1 MKIFTKLLALVLI
14 LSTVL
19 CALISCTPTDP
30 DSGNG
35 GNGGTNTGTWVDYTA
50 SLKLDMSSDTLKIE
64 ATVKSFI
71 DGDTTHFYVDQTK
84 CEKAKD
90 GILKARYLAINTPES
105 TGKIEPWGK
114 AASKFTRSKLE
125 GAVSII
131 LESDNNKWNID
142 STGERHLVWVWYK
155 TTEDG
160 EYRNLNLEILQEGY
174 AIASNA
180 SQNRYGELCTTAISQ
195 ALANKKFVYSKDKD
209 PDFPYGDA
217 IPLTLKE
224 LRQNIAD
231 YDGQRVSF
239 NAVVTKNDGGSILV
253 EDYDLETDTYYGMTV
268 YFATSGLGFGE
279 SLLVAGNQLRIT
291 GVVSYWETGD
301 QYQITDLKY
310 DAFDIDNPKYIR
322 LLSEN
327 NEISYREVDIATF
340 KSKVTVEK
348 NEVPTEFDWA
358 NLALHTSITMKN
370 LKVKSM
376 YTTQEGDSKGAI
388 SITCEVDGQTVVV
401 RTTVMRD
408 ADGDLITEDYFA
420 GKTMDVKGFI
430 DCFNGQYQIQI
441 FSPDSVTF
449 H

>member
-1 MKIFTKLLALVLI
+1 MKNLSKLLALVLI
-14 LSTVL
+14 LCTVL
-19 CALISCTPTDP
+19 TALASCTPTTP
-30 DSGNG
+30 PEGSGG
-35 GNGGTNTGTWVDYTA
+35 EWIDYAAT
-50 SLKLDMSSDTLKIE
+50 LKLDMSSDTLKLE

-71 DGDTTHFYVDQTK
+71 DGDTTHFWVDQTK
-84 CEKAKD
+84 CESAAD

-131 LESDNNKWNID
+131 LESDDNKWNID

-155 TTEDG
+155 TSADG

-180 SQNRYGELCTTAISQ
+180 SQNRYGTLCTTAISQ

-217 IPLTLKE
+217 TVLTLKE
-224 LRQNIAD
+224 LRHNVAD
-231 YDGQRVSF
+231 YDVKRVSF
-239 NAVVTKNDGGSILV
+239 NAIITKNDGGSVLV
-253 EDYDLETDTYYGMTV
+253 QDKEADAETGLVYGMTV
-268 YFATSGLGFGE
+268 YFQTSGLGYGE
-279 SLLVAGNQLRIT
+279 TLLVAGNELRFT

-301 QYQITDLKY
+301 QYQITDLKF
-310 DAFDIDNPKYIR
+310 DAFDDDNIKYIK

-327 NEISYREVDIATF
+327 NPIEFREIDISTF
-340 KSKVTVEK
+340 KSKVKVD
-348 NEVPTEFDWA
+348 NNDVSTEYDWA
-358 NLALHTSITMKN
+358 NLALHTSVSMKN

-376 YTTQEGDSKGAI
+376 YTTKDGDSKGAI

-401 RTTVMRD
+401 RTNVMRD
-408 ADGDLITEDYFA
+408 ANNELITEEYFA
-420 GKTMDVKGFI
+420 GKTMDVKGYV
-430 DCFNGQYQIQI
+430 DCFNGEYQIQI
-441 FSPDSVTF
+441 YSPDSVTF

>member
-1 MKIFTKLLALVLI
+1 MKTTKRLLSLLLI
-14 LSTVL
+14 LCVVMS
-19 CALISCTPTDP
+19 ALISCSNP
-30 DSGNG
+30 DDG
-35 GNGGTNTGTWVDYTA
+35 GEQGTEWIDYAAT
-50 SLKLDMSSDTLKIE
+50 LKLDMSSDTLKLE
-64 ATVKSFI
+64 ATIKGFI

-84 CEKAKD
+84 CPSADD

-114 AASKFTRSKLE
+114 AAAKFTRSKLE
-125 GAVSII
+125 NAVSII

-142 STGERHLVWVWYK
+142 STGGRHLVWVWYK
-155 TTEDG
+155 ATADS

-180 SQNRYGELCTTAISQ
+180 SDNRYGTLCTSAISQ
-195 ALANKKFVYSKDKD
+195 ALANKKYVYSKEKD
-209 PDFPYGDA
+209 PNFPYGEA
-217 IPLTLKE
+217 TVLTLKE
-224 LRQNIAD
+224 LRQNIEE

-253 EDYDLETDTYYGMTV
+253 EDYDAETDTYYGMTV
-268 YFATSGLGFGE
+268 YFATSGLQQGE
-279 SLLVAGNQLRIT
+279 NLLVAGNELRIT
-291 GVVSYWETGD
+291 GVVSYWEEGD

-310 DAFDIDNPKYIR
+310 NAFDTENQKYIK
-322 LLSEN
+322 LLSEGN
-327 NEISYREVDIATF
+327 AISYREVDIDTF
-340 KSKVTVEK
+340 KSKVTV
-348 NEVPTEFDWA
+348 VTEESTTEYDWA
-358 NLALHTSITMKN
+358 ELSVHTSITMKN

-376 YTTQEGDSKGAI
+376 YTTQEGNSKGAI
-388 SITCEVDGQTVVV
+388 SITCEVDGKTVVV

-408 ADGDLITEDYFA
+408 ADKNVITESYFE

-441 FSPDSVTF
+441 YSPDSVTF

>member
-1 MKIFTKLLALVLI
+1 MLCIVL
-14 LSTVL
+14 T
-19 CALISCTPTDP
+19 ALISCTPPVD
-30 DSGNG
+30 G
-35 GNGGTNTGTWVDYTA
+35 GVEDGDGEWIDYA
-50 SLKLDMSSDTLKIE
+50 STLKLDMSSNTLKLE

-90 GILKARYLAINTPES
+90 GVLKARYIAINTPES

-114 AASKFTRSKLE
+114 AASNFTRSKLE
-125 GAVSII
+125 NAVSII
-131 LESDNNKWNID
+131 LESDDNKWNID

-155 TTEDG
+155 TSADS

-180 SQNRYGELCTTAISQ
+180 AQNRYGDLCTTAISQ
-195 ALANKKFVYSKDKD
+195 ALANKKYVYSKDKD
-209 PDFPYGDA
+209 PNFPYGEA
-217 IPLTLKE
+217 TVLTLKE
-224 LRQNIAD
+224 LRMNIAD

-253 EDYDLETDTYYGMTV
+253 EDYDPETNIYYGMTV
-268 YFATSGLGFGE
+268 YFENSGLGQGE
-279 SLLVAGNQLRIT
+279 KLLKAGNELRIT

-310 DAFDIDNPKYIR
+310 DAFDTENQKYIK
-322 LLSEN
+322 LLSKDN
-327 NEISYREVDIATF
+327 AIAYPEVDIETF
-340 KSKVTVEK
+340 KSKVTVDN
-348 NEVPTEFDWA
+348 NETPTEYDWA
-358 NLALHTSITMKN
+358 ALSVHSSITMKN

-388 SITCEVDGQTVVV
+388 SITCEVDGQTLVV
-401 RTTVMRD
+401 RTTVLRD
-408 ADGDLITEDYFA
+408 AEGTLITESYFE

-430 DCFNGQYQIQI
+430 DYFNGQYQIQI
-441 FSPDSVTF
+441 YSTDSVTF

>member
-19 CALISCTPTDP
+19 CALISCTPPDP

-408 ADGDLITEDYFA
+408 ADGDLITEDYFL